1 VKFSFWFPLLAVEA
15 GESAVRDIRELPEW
29 SREGSSHEG
38 KMQQWAEENE
48 TLYPHSGVSMTISLL
63 VYQAV
68 LTGEQSTP

>member
-1 VKFSFWFPLLAVEA
+1 M
-15 GESAVRDIRELPEW
+15 RDIRELPEW